1 MKNRFRYFKEKNMAR
16 LVMILLLVLN
26 MAIVILGCFVL
37 KILPEN
43 QQLSLGDTF
52 WESLKLIL
60 DPGGFLG
67 TKLSAV
73 MTIVTSIIVLC
84 GTITFTGGVI
94 GYVTNIITS
103 TIENSK
109 NGSKDIGFT
118 EFTLI
123 LNWNER
129 AIAIILDYVHDAR
142 RDNKNEYIVIL
153 SEHDKDDLEKIIAKE
168 IRAYRY
174 SHSSCNKRDPKVI
187 VRNGNPRYTSD
198 LEAINYSDAKAIYV
212 MQIEGDETPDFEV
225 MQTCMAISAANSFI
239 NSVIEMFD
247 EINNDSEESETRIIV
262 ETSNDKTAK
271 MLSELEV
278 ASIKYSSTIQH
289 FSVLPIR
296 NDLTLGKIFAEIAIN
311 PSMSCVFQEILSQAG
326 SEFVEYDID
335 DDTMSFDE
343 EIRRLCYAIPIYD
356 SRNGGRVYLAGDA
369 SKEAAS
375 FEYMDESEIRIKNE
389 EIIYNP
395 IIGNEE
401 GLIVIWGYN
410 KKLVYILNSLMAN
423 NKDSTAKHC
432 KVLLLASKEQEHLV
446 DSVFENSRFRDL
458 FISAPMFVKDGYCIE
473 TLLAK
478 LPTEITSL
486 LILSRDDYLNDEKD
500 KEVFE
505 VWMAIHHEMSI
516 NNKIKEILNGKLILE
531 VSNSNNAEL
540 LKLNAEDQVII
551 SSELSSLFMVQM
563 AGGSTVQEILLDMIC
578 AKGDIDLYGEEII
591 DEDGYDL
598 RIISAKDFLGISE
611 TIEFL
616 SKQDMVSKIYYGTG
630 KEYIPLGLVIDNTA
644 YLFTNGGSNA
654 REILEIVARTGDIPC
669 LSDGY
674 LVNSDGDALY
684 ADFEEYDYKNGLRIE
699 PGFEIIVVH
708 KCSSVG

>member
-1 MKNRFRYFKEKNMAR
+1 MTG

-26 MAIVILGCFVL
+26 LAVVILGCFIL

-43 QQLSLGDTF
+43 RQLPLGDAF

-60 DPGGFLG
+60 DPGGFLE

-94 GYVTNIITS
+94 GYVTNIITA

-123 LNWNER
+123 LNWNEH
-129 AIAIILDYVHDAR
+129 AMAIILDYVHDAR

-153 SEHDKDDLEKIIAKE
+153 SEYNKDDLEKIIAKE
-168 IRAYRY
+168 IKAYRY
-174 SHSSCNKRDPKVI
+174 SHAICNKRDPKII
-187 VRNGNPRYTSD
+187 VRNGNPRYTSNLD
-198 LEAINYSDAKAIYV
+198 AINYSEAKAIYV
-212 MQIEGDETPDFEV
+212 MQIEGDKTPDFEV
-225 MQTCMAISAANSFI
+225 MQTCMAISGANNFK
-239 NSVIEMFD
+239 NSVTEMFY
-247 EINNDSEESETRIIV
+247 EISNDSEERETRIVV

-271 MLSELEV
+271 MLLELEIT
-278 ASIKYSSTIQH
+278 SIKARYYTQH

-296 NDLTLGKIFAEIAIN
+296 YDLTLGKIFAEIAIN

-335 DDTMSFDE
+335 DDTMLFDE
-343 EIRRLCYAIPIYD
+343 EIRRLRYAIPIYD

-369 SKEAAS
+369 SKEEAS

-389 EIIYNP
+389 ETIYNP

-401 GLIVIWGYN
+401 GLIVVWGYN

-446 DSVFENSRFRDL
+446 DSVFENEKFSSL
-458 FISAPMFVKDGYCIE
+458 FVCAPLFAKNGYCVE
-473 TLLAK
+473 TLLDK
-478 LPTEITSL
+478 LPMKITSFL
-486 LILSRDDYLNDEKD
+486 VLSRDDYVDDEKD

-516 NNKIKEILNGKLILE
+516 NDKFKKTLNGKLILE

-551 SSELSSLFMVQM
+551 SSELISLFMTQM
-563 AGGSTVQEILLDMIC
+563 SVGSTLHDILFDMIC
-578 AKGDIDLYGEEII
+578 AQGDVDLYGEEII
-591 DEDGYDL
+591 REDSYDL
-598 RIISAKDFLGISE
+598 RIISAKEFFGISE
-611 TIEFL
+611 AIEFL
-616 SKQDMVSKIYYGTG
+616 SKQDLVSRIYYGTS
-630 KEYIPLGLVIDNTA
+630 KEYIPLGLIIDNTA
-644 YLFTNGGSNA
+644 YLFTNGGRDA
-654 REILEIVARTGDIPC
+654 REIVEIVAGIGDTPC
-669 LSDGY
+669 MSDGY
-674 LVNSDGDALY
+674 LVNSDGVALY
-684 ADFEEYDYKNGLRIE
+684 ADFEGYDYKNGLRIE
-699 PGFEIIVVH
+699 PGFEMVVVH
-708 KCSSVG
+708 KCNGAG